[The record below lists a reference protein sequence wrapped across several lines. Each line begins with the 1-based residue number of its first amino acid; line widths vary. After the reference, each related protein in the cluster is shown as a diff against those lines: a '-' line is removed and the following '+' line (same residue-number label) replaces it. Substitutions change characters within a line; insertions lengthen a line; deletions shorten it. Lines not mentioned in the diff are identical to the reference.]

1 MASTDIFQFD
11 YKNLFIQKNGFDDEI
26 SDMQFVHVDL
36 LNKFNIRNKK
46 YFMNVI
52 GDSNSPL
59 PLQGIPIKVFRDIYI
74 SNDYIVL
81 KLYEVEPI
89 MGREWIGICDN
100 ATAKWF
106 NFFNDDAWACT
117 SDPYLYIN
125 KANIDLTVYEG
136 MELYGNIVAKINNI
150 TGISDIQIQCK
161 YERIN
166 QESQSTSNYGFINL
180 NKLKQALSVS
190 DFQFSEENT
199 CININTNGISIDV
212 YCMGYTGFIASTSDN
227 VITISRYHQKGNN
240 ASGAWATNSEV
251 FNSTFI
257 YDVQLNNVKL
267 IK

>member
-1 MASTDIFQFD
+1 MASTDIFQFE
-11 YKNLFIQKNGFDDEI
+11 YKNHFIQKNGFDDEI

-136 MELYGNIVAKINNI
+136 MELYGDIIAKINNI
-150 TGISDIQIQCK
+150 TGVSDIHIKCK

-166 QESQSTSNYGFINL
+166 PQSQQSGSYGFINL
-180 NKLKQALSVS
+180 NKLKQALGVS
-190 DFQFSEENT
+190 DFQFSKENT
-199 CININTNGISIDV
+199 CININTNGVSLDV
-212 YCMGYTGFIASTSDN
+212 HYMGYTGFITYTDDN
-227 VITISRYHQKGNN
+227 VLTISRYHQKGNN
-240 ASGAWATNSEV
+240 ASGAWATSSEV

>member
-1 MASTDIFQFD
+1 MASTDIFQFE
-11 YKNLFIQKNGFDDEI
+11 YKNHFIQKNGFDDDI
-26 SDMQFVHVDL
+26 SNMQFVHTDL
-36 LNKFNIRNKK
+36 LNKFNIHNKK

-74 SNDYIVL
+74 SDNYIVL

-89 MGREWIGICDN
+89 MGREWIGICDK
-100 ATAKWF
+100 ATATWF
-106 NFFNDDAWACT
+106 NFFNENTWACI
-117 SDPYLYIN
+117 SDPYIYIN
-125 KANIDLTVYEG
+125 KANVDLTVYEG

-190 DFQFSEENT
+190 DFKFSKENT

-212 YCMGYTGFIASTSDN
+212 YRMGYTGFIASTSN
-227 VITISRYHQKGNN
+227 NTLTISRYHQKENN
-240 ASGAWATNSEV
+240 ASGAWATDSDV

-257 YDVQLNNVKL
+257 YDVHLSKVKL